1 MLGRVLGLALILLA
15 SLHGYFYLAF
25 GTFDPC
31 TAATFKV
38 INQGESSATRVG
50 GLLFSAAIEK
60 LIRSKGVLTC
70 YRIAITGESPEN
82 LP

>member
-1 MLGRVLGLALILLA
+1 MIRRLIVLAVVILAA
-15 SLHGYFYLAF
+15 LHAYFYFAF

-38 INQGESSATRVG
+38 INQGKSDATRVG
-50 GLLFSAAIEK
+50 GLLFSGPIEK
-60 LIRSKGVLTC
+60 LIRSKGVMNC
-70 YRIAITGESPEN
+70 YRIAITGEDPQN